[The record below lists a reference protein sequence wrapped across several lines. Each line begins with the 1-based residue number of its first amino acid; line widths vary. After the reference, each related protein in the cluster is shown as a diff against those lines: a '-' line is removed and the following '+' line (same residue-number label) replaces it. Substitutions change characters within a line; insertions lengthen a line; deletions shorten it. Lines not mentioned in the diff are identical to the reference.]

1 MTRSDGSVG
10 RRRCDGRD
18 ARHERDRRVVV
29 AGLRAVNAQ
38 AGPPPTPR
46 CELLLAWCHGGMEDP
61 DVPLGRLIL
70 ELANDSD
77 PEVRRYL
84 AWVFFFEF
92 MDYGADPHE
101 PMLDLCTHAE
111 LAAAQTAMLDGR
123 PLDPGSESYVLGTLP
138 HTAELLAGRGEFDDL
153 MIGYTERECAGEAR
167 SLPVMLG
174 VLPQFAR
181 HLTDPALRLILELV
195 SQYPDP
201 EIAWFH
207 ERALTELAAR
217 RDASDPPSPGMDAPI
232 DLRPAGPTPRT
243 GPGVELAGCDGR
255 GVDWSGRDLREA
267 NLTGADLRG
276 ADLRGANL
284 SGALLHAA
292 NLAGAILD
300 RACLD
305 GAICSG
311 TDLRRASLFGV
322 DATNASLVAA
332 DLRGANLT
340 AARLRGANLRDADC
354 RGTRIDGLDLSACAR
369 AGARFDD

>member
-1 MTRSDGSVG
+1 MVRSDGSVG
-10 RRRCDGRD
+10 RRRCDGQD
-18 ARHERDRRVVV
+18 ASHERDRRAVVT
-29 AGLRAVNAQ
+29 GLRVVNAQ

-61 DVPLGRLIL
+61 DVPLGRLIV
-70 ELANDSD
+70 ELANDPD

-84 AWVFFFEF
+84 AWVFFYAF

-111 LAAAQTAMLDGR
+111 LAAAQTAMLGGC
-123 PLDPGSESYVLGTLP
+123 PLDPGSEMYVLGTVP
-138 HTAELLAGRGEFDDL
+138 HTAELLARRGELDDL
-153 MIGYTERECAGEAR
+153 VVGYTERECAGAAR
-167 SLPVMLG
+167 SLPVMLS
-174 VLPQFAR
+174 VLPQFAS
-181 HLTDPALRLILELV
+181 HLTESALRRIIELV
-195 SQYPDP
+195 SQHPDR
-201 EIAWFH
+201 EIEWFLD
-207 ERALTELAAR
+207 RALSELATR
-217 RDASDPPSPGMDAPI
+217 RDACDPPSPGAEAPI
-232 DLRPAGPTPRT
+232 DLRSTEPRPRT

-276 ADLRGANL
+276 ADLRGADL
-284 SGALLHAA
+284 SGALLYAA
-292 NLAGAILD
+292 NLAGANLD
-300 RACLD
+300 RARLD

-311 TDLRRASLFGV
+311 TDLRRASLFAV

-354 RGTRIDGLDLSACAR
+354 RGTRIDGLDLSACAC
-369 AGARFDD
+369 AGARFDE